1 MLPEDLL
8 GWGREA
14 GPRDVIPWDVIPWVQ
29 SMGNGIRT
37 EFNSVK

>member
-14 GPRDVIPWDVIPWVQ
+14 GPRDVIPWVQ